1 MKYNVSQKTTHA
13 YVTYF
18 DKQYAARG
26 LSMMQSLFD
35 HDAKAH
41 IIVLALDP
49 LVQQIILD
57 TFSEK
62 VCILTVEELFE
73 FEPLLHTC
81 KNRSPWELYATQ
93 KPILIQ
99 YAMQYGFFQQITY
112 VDADLLFFS
121 DLAPFF
127 IEVEKA
133 SIAISPHRFPPA
145 NVHLEMYGIFNAGFI
160 YFKNDNIAKKCLAD
174 WCSQC
179 LAWCYNKIEADGR
192 FMNQGYLNEWPNLYA
207 NLKVITHSGI
217 NLAPW
222 NLDGC
227 PLAYE
232 NGEVFVNN
240 EPLICYHYSG
250 LVQNSQEEWYSWYP
264 AINNNFALVKETI
277 YRPYFSVVDNFSK
290 ELINRYQIKGTGNVR
305 DLSFD
310 HDLILMSTSDIL

>member
-1 MKYNVSQKTTHA
+1 MKNNVFHA

-18 DKQYAARG
+18 DTQYSARG
-26 LSMMQSLFD
+26 LSMMQSLFC
-35 HDAKAH
+35 HDVQAH

-49 LVQQIILD
+49 FVQQIILD
-57 TFSEK
+57 TFSER
-62 VCILTVEELFE
+62 VSVVTVEDLYE

-81 KNRSPWELYATQ
+81 KNRLPWELYATQ

-99 YAMQYGFFQQITY
+99 YVMQYGFFHQITY

-121 DLAPFF
+121 DPAPFF
-127 IEVEKA
+127 TEVENA
-133 SIAISPHRFPPA
+133 SIAISPHRFSPA
-145 NVHLEMYGIFNAGFI
+145 HAHLEIHGFFNAGFI
-160 YFKNDNIAKKCLAD
+160 YFKNDSIAKKCLAD
-174 WCSQC
+174 WSSKC

-192 FMNQGYLNEWPNLYA
+192 FMNQGYLNDWPNLYE
-207 NLKVITHSGI
+207 NLKIINHLGI

-227 PLAYE
+227 SLTQE
-232 NGEVFVNN
+232 NGKVLVNN

-264 AINNNFALVKETI
+264 AINNDFALVKKTI
-277 YRPYFSVVDNFSK
+277 YRPYFSIVDNFSK
-290 ELINRYQIKGTGNVR
+290 KLFSRYQIKGTGTVR

-310 HDLILMSTSDIL
+310 HDLILMSTSDVN